1 MSPKTFDIA
10 YLSDNL
16 TDLLSDIQNHVEV
29 TLTRQ
34 GVPWAKVLPLAQP
47 EENSIVPKAGLNRGS
62 MVMSDDFDE
71 PLPDS
76 LLKLS
81 KNDREVFVN
90 ALLNP
95 PEPGEK
101 LRDSAKRYKQRMGL

>member
-1 MSPKTFDIA
+1 MPSKTLDIA

-29 TLTRQ
+29 ILTQ
-34 GVPWAKVLPLAQP
+34 HGIPLAKVLPLPQP
-47 EENSIVPKAGLNRGS
+47 QEQQRSSIPDLNRGS

-76 LLKLS
+76 
-81 KNDREVFVN
+81 FW
-90 ALLNP
+90 
-95 PEPGEK
+95 
-101 LRDSAKRYKQRMGL
+101 GL

>member
-10 YLSDNL
+10 DLSDNL
-16 TDLLSDIQNHVEV
+16 ADLLSDIQNHVEV

-34 GVPWAKVLPLAQP
+34 GVPWARVLPLSQP
-47 EENSIVPKAGLNRGS
+47 QEQPVVPKAGLNRGS

-76 LLKLS
+76 
-81 KNDREVFVN
+81 FW
-90 ALLNP
+90 
-95 PEPGEK
+95 
-101 LRDSAKRYKQRMGL
+101 GL

>member
-16 TDLLSDIQNHVEV
+16 ADLLSDIQNHVEV

-34 GVPWAKVLPLAQP
+34 GVPWAKVLPLSQS
-47 EENSIVPKAGLNRGS
+47 EEHPVIPKPDLNRGS
-62 MVMSDDFDE
+62 MVMSDDFDA

-76 LLKLS
+76 
-81 KNDREVFVN
+81 FC
-90 ALLNP
+90 
-95 PEPGEK
+95 
-101 LRDSAKRYKQRMGL
+101 GL